1 MSIKKFFLPIIFVLI
16 SLYAVLGVFHSS
28 IAFNWTFQDWL
39 INYEGGFIRRGL
51 SGQIIEAISS
61 YFFNQNKIFYFGA
74 QIHLVYFYIVSFFC
88 ILFYALMYR
97 LIKDESFNLQN
108 LFIIFSPLSIT
119 FIIYNGGAV
128 GRKEILYFIF
138 FLAFLYIIEILKKK
152 ELSIF
157 FLIIFFPLIL
167 LLHEGLI
174 FFISAFLV
182 IFLFEINKVNKKFI
196 LSTTLI
202 FVLLSFSV
210 FIILAVMFEGNSTQV
225 EAICLS
231 LSNYPIRNCTGMS
244 AIGTLSIALTTTSF
258 LSNEFDILWNRVIED
273 KYLFYYPIFAIIAFF
288 PLIMSSSKY
297 WFNIS
302 VGNKVYKLNFSIIAI
317 IYFVNSLPLYIFAH
331 DWGRWLYITYIL
343 LLITFF
349 HLKKMNKIY
358 LKNVKASE
366 SVTDNND
373 YLKIF
378 LLIIVLIFYSTVLS
392 VSYVGGYTQWIY
404 DYTTMDDQLKFYF
417 NVIKTIPYLF

>member
-1 MSIKKFFLPIIFVLI
+1 MLLKKFYLPIIFVLI

-28 IAFNWTFQDWL
+28 VAFNWTFQDWL
-39 INYEGGFIRRGL
+39 INYEGGFVRRGL
-51 SGQIIEAISS
+51 SGKIIEAISS
-61 YFFNQNKIFYFGA
+61 YFFNQNKLFYFGA

-88 ILFYALMYR
+88 TLFYILMYR
-97 LIKDESFNLQN
+97 LIKDESLNFQK

-196 LSTTLI
+196 LFTTLI
-202 FVLLSFSV
+202 FVLLSFGV
-210 FIILAVMFEGNSTQV
+210 FILTVIFGGDSAQIET
-225 EAICLS
+225 ICLS
-231 LSNYPIRNCTGMS
+231 LSNYPIKDCTGLS
-244 AIGTLSIALTTTSF
+244 AIGVLSTALNTTS
-258 LSNEFDILWNRVIED
+258 LSNEFDILWIRVIED
-273 KYLFYYPIFAIIAFF
+273 RYLFYYPIFAIIAFF
-288 PLIMSSSKY
+288 PLITSSFKY
-297 WFNIS
+297 WFNIR
-302 VGNKVYKLNFSIIAI
+302 VGNKIYKLNFSIIAI

-343 LLITFF
+343 LMITFF
-349 HLKKMNKIY
+349 YLKKMNKIFF
-358 LKNVKASE
+358 KDSRKSE
-366 SVTDNND
+366 SITRMQD
-373 YLKIF
+373 YLKKN
-378 LLIIVLIFYSTVLS
+378 LLIVVLIFYSMGLN
-392 VSYVGGYTQWIY
+392 VSYFGGYTQWIY
-404 DYTTMDDQLKFYF
+404 NYTTMDDQLKFYF
-417 NVIKTIPYLF
+417 NVIKTIPHLF